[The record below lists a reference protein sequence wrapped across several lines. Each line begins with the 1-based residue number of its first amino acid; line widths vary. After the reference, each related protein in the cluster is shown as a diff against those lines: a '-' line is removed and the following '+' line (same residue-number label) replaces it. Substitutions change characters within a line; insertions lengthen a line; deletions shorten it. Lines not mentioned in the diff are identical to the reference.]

1 MKHEKSPLTDY
12 GMHLP
17 CHDFEVV
24 LRAVEPDDV
33 DTLYIWENDRTL
45 WPFGNTRAP
54 ISRYQLWAYARNYDA
69 NPLSD
74 GQLRLIIELR
84 SPAGPEPCGIL
95 DLYDIDPHNS
105 RAMTGIM
112 IARAY
117 RRRGIALLALQQLGE
132 YARTS
137 LNLRMLGADVA
148 ADNLPSLSLFAK
160 AGYTHTSHRP
170 DWFLRPDGTYIPCEQ
185 FSLKL

>member
-1 MKHEKSPLTDY
+1 MKNPRLQITACTP
-12 GMHLP
+12 P
-17 CHDFEVV
+17 CPDFEVV
-24 LRAVEPDDV
+24 LRAVEPADV

-74 GQLRLIIELR
+74 GQLRLIIDLR

-160 AGYTHTSHRP
+160 AGYTLTSRRP